1 VDSTA
6 IEEEEE
12 EETEEEEEG
21 SLLCLQ
27 EPTTCPCLEPESKS
41 TPFHSI

>member
-12 EETEEEEEG
+12 EKEEEEG

-27 EPTTCPCLEPESKS
+27 EPTTCPHLEPESKP